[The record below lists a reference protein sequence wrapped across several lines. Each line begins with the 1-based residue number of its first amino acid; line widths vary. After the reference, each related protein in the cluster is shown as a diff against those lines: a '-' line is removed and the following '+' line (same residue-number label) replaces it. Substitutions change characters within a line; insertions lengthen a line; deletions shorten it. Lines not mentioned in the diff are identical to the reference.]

1 MTSISVTNQAAIL
14 GLTALIDQ
22 VDNYPDITKVQK
34 RHTIRDI
41 EHAILQL
48 KNGVSPEQV
57 LDGTTLATWA
67 VEQFSK

>member
-1 MTSISVTNQAAIL
+1 MTAISITNQVAIL
-14 GLTALIDQ
+14 GLTGLIDQ

-41 EHAILQL
+41 EHAIQQL
-48 KNGVSPEQV
+48 KDGKTPEDV

-67 VEQFSK
+67 VEQFSE